1 MISDYLFEKTGEE
14 EWRYSAI
21 ISQLLLC
28 KNEDSDIVAK
38 RQNAWILHTIE
49 MHAVEPTRMHYLF
62 GAISE
67 SSADRRRIALEKF
80 LKLNDDYAL
89 FEKLPL
95 ESPSIGGIGSMIPYI
110 QARIDYFLSLK
121 PLLTGVKFLKHRQ
134 RIEQRIA
141 YWTKQIKDEEIQE
154 LLDNLG

>member
-49 MHAVEPTRMHYLF
+49 MHAAEPTRMHYLLAQSVKAVKAVLI
-62 GAISE
+62 GA
-67 SSADRRRIALEKF
+67 
-80 LKLNDDYAL
+80 
-89 FEKLPL
+89 
-95 ESPSIGGIGSMIPYI
+95 G
-110 QARIDYFLSLK
+110 
-121 PLLTGVKFLKHRQ
+121 
-134 RIEQRIA
+134 
-141 YWTKQIKDEEIQE
+141 
-154 LLDNLG
+154 

>member
-1 MISDYLFEKTGEE
+1 MEVQCNYQPIAF
-14 EWRYSAI
+14 
-21 ISQLLLC
+21 C

-49 MHAVEPTRMHYLF
+49 MHAAEPTRMHYLF

-67 SSADRRRIALEKF
+67 SSADRRKIALEKF

-95 ESPSIGGIGSMIPYI
+95 ESPSIGGIGSMIPLHTS
-110 QARIDYFLSLK
+110 QNRLFLIFEA
-121 PLLTGVKFLKHRQ
+121 TTH
-134 RIEQRIA
+134 
-141 YWTKQIKDEEIQE
+141 WCEIFE
-154 LLDNLG
+154 T